1 MKNRAYVARRAE
13 EEFPH
18 SQKLPCLRQFSSRLM
33 IPAVTAALLF
43 ICPAAMAGPYLSSA
57 HGNSTLGVKRN
68 SAELTDYSTGNCDH
82 CHEQHASID
91 GQEPAPVNGVA
102 SPYALFAPTNSTSQT
117 DNFCFNCHGNVP
129 NYQNGGSVINRS
141 YSYRAGGWTS
151 DTIDDIAESFAS
163 ASAHDLRDISVFIDG
178 KWGYS
183 DKSNPCVA
191 CHNPHAAQGDPA
203 GNGNTAKTSATRGY
217 PLSRPS
223 LHASNP
229 SALWGDGAGEKMS
242 DYASSP
248 KYQAPLRYGST
259 TTYEPDG
266 STTQDGTNLTDSVTF
281 CTDCHNLT
289 NTIWSTS
296 LSRNLKKFD
305 WAAEKHGGGSAGDR
319 GGGADVI
326 TPYADAKLGQYVL
339 ACTDCHEGHGSS
351 NQFLVRKAVN
361 KVGVTIPGGRGKW
374 EPLCDS
380 CHTASTG
387 AFHHSAPGLD
397 CAIQCHY
404 SVWVP
409 PGVSTTEYR
418 ECIVCHFHGSTVVYN
433 GTTGSYQTYNG
444 GEYLF

>member
-1 MKNRAYVARRAE
+1 MKSREYADRGVGK
-13 EEFPH
+13 EFPD
-18 SQKLPCLRQFSSRLM
+18 SQQSPCLLRSCSLLM
-33 IPAVTAALLF
+33 LPAVAAGMLCL
-43 ICPAAMAGPYLSSA
+43 CPVAMAGPYLSSA
-57 HGNSTLGVKRN
+57 HGSSGVGVKRN
-68 SAELTDYSTGNCDH
+68 SAELTDYSTGNCSH
-82 CHEQHASID
+82 CHEQHASVD
-91 GQEPAPVNGVA
+91 GQEPAPVDGAA
-102 SPYALFAPTNSTSQT
+102 SPYVLFAPTNPTSQT
-117 DNFCFNCHGNVP
+117 DNFCFNCHGKIP
-129 NYQNGGSVINRS
+129 NYQNGGGVINRS

-163 ASAHDLRDISVFIDG
+163 ISAHDLGDISTFIAG

-203 GNGNTAKTSATRGY
+203 GNGSTVKSIATRGY

-223 LHASNP
+223 QHTSDP

-242 DYASSP
+242 NYATSP
-248 KYQAPLRYGST
+248 KYQAPLRFGST
-259 TTYEPDG
+259 TNYEPDG
-266 STTQDGTNLTDSVTF
+266 STTQDGSNLTDTVTF

-289 NTIWSTS
+289 NTIWSSS

-305 WAAEKHGGGSAGDR
+305 WSAEKHGGGGASDR

-339 ACTDCHEGHGSS
+339 ACTDCHEGHGSP
-351 NQFLVRKAVN
+351 NPFLVRKVTN
-361 KVGVTIPGGRGKW
+361 KKVVTIPGGRGKW

-380 CHTASTG
+380 CHTGDTSP
-387 AFHHSAPGLD
+387 FHHSAFAG
-397 CAIQCHY
+397 CTMQCHY

-409 PGVSTTEYR
+409 PGVLTTEYR

-433 GTTGSYQTYNG
+433 GTTLNYQTYNG
-444 GEYLF
+444 GESLF